1 MAIPARVFGALA
13 GSDDLAGIATHAMD
27 VTLKRAWLSIIG
39 LLVALL
45 VFATLG
51 FRLLGTSRLDGSSL
65 AAVLLSLG
73 GHVGHDTSLAYFN
86 SAIHAFALTIM
97 SIGATN
103 WLLHLKFATT
113 RRLRVYAACLAL
125 RIFLL
130 LVFVAA
136 AFAATMPMLSD
147 DQALIMR

>member
-65 AAVLLSLG
+65 AAVLLSALSRE
-73 GHVGHDTSLAYFN
+73 VRSSDTKHP
-86 SAIHAFALTIM
+86 IHALQLPIEALAD
-97 SIGATN
+97 SG
-103 WLLHLKFATT
+103 LDL
-113 RRLRVYAACLAL
+113 
-125 RIFLL
+125 
-130 LVFVAA
+130 
-136 AFAATMPMLSD
+136 D
-147 DQALIMR
+147 E